1 MNSSRPCVQVTT
13 LGTMHGAPPPGDAL
27 VVDLSDRLHNPD
39 KHPDLRGLTGLDPIL
54 RAHVL
59 ATPGAEEAVRGTVD
73 RVLALLPHH
82 DDRALGLR
90 VQCRWGRHRSVALAE
105 EAAGR
110 LRAKGVTVAVH
121 HRDVARDPIR
131 PSPGCAFCAIAR
143 GKGKVTVV
151 REWDD
156 VIAIRPR
163 SGGVHPGHVLVLP
176 RAHVADATVA
186 PAITAATMQAA
197 AEHAADA
204 GGDLNILT
212 SKGKAATQTV
222 WHLHIHVVPR
232 SAGDGLALPWTPAA
246 STPPG

>member
-1 MNSSRPCVQVTT
+1 MMDRMSYVQVTT

-27 VVDLSDRLHNPD
+27 VIDLSDRLHNPD
-39 KHPDLRGLTGLDPIL
+39 KHPDLRGLTGLDPAL

-59 ATPGAEEAVRGTVD
+59 ATPGAEEAVQATVA

-105 EAAGR
+105 ESADR
-110 LRAKGVTVAVH
+110 LRTKGVAVEVS
-121 HRDVARDPIR
+121 HRDVARDPVR
-131 PSPGCAFCAIAR
+131 PQDGCEFCAIAR
-143 GKGKVTVV
+143 GNAQAQVV
-151 REWDD
+151 QEWDD

-197 AEHAADA
+197 AEYAADA

-212 SKGKAATQTV
+212 SKGESATQTV
-222 WHLHIHVVPR
+222 YHLHVHVVPR
-232 SAGDGLALPWTPAA
+232 SSGDGLALPWSPTTP
-246 STPPG
+246 